1 MPGRRNALSRR
12 RARVT
17 RSMAR
22 LGCALSRPAPVR
34 TLRVV
39 TLGRSVHGDPAPRAG
54 TGGFTLLELMVVIV
68 VLGVLAGIILFGV
81 GAFRSDAR
89 NSACRT
95 DVRTLQT
102 ANGAY
107 LAQHGSNA
115 HDIAALISGG
125 YIHSAPESG
134 VTFADGVT
142 NPASMSACTGELALT
157 PDPPSS
163 VPSGTPTVSVAS
175 ASGSSFHPGHG
186 DDFTATLH
194 VTVTDQADVAVQGAV
209 VAGSWSDGASV
220 AGCTTAADGTCS
232 FVSAHSTPTP
242 AVDVTWSLTSVTK
255 SGYGAAPGTT
265 ATVVCSRTGNPDDTR
280 PCTTAV
286 TV

>member
-1 MPGRRNALSRR
+1 
-12 RARVT
+12 
-17 RSMAR
+17 MAHP
-22 LGCALSRPAPVR
+22 GCALWHLAPMR

-39 TLGRSVHGDPAPRAG
+39 TLGRTAKVDPEARDAG

-68 VLGVLAGIILFGV
+68 VIGILAGIVLFGV

-102 ANGAY
+102 ANAAY
-107 LAQHGSNA
+107 VAKVGTNA
-115 HDIAALISGG
+115 PDIAALVNGG

-134 VTFADGVT
+134 VTFANGVT
-142 NPASMSACTGELALT
+142 NPASMDACTGELAFT

-163 VPSGTPTVSVAS
+163 VPSGSAISLAS
-175 ASGSSFHPGHG
+175 ASGTTFHPDHG
-186 DDFTATLH
+186 DDFTATLQ
-194 VTVTDQADVAVQGAV
+194 VTVTDQADVAVMGAV
-209 VAGSWSDGASV
+209 VAGSWSDGASD

-232 FVSAHSTPTP
+232 FTSAHSTPTP
-242 AVDVTWSLTSVTK
+242 AVDVTWSLVSVTK
-255 SGYGAAPGTT
+255 SGYDTAPGST

-280 PCTTAV
+280 SCDTAV

>member
-1 MPGRRNALSRR
+1 
-12 RARVT
+12 
-17 RSMAR
+17 
-22 LGCALSRPAPVR
+22 
-34 TLRVV
+34 V
-39 TLGRSVHGDPAPRAG
+39 TLGRGVNKRPAVGAG
-54 TGGFTLLELMVVIV
+54 AGGFTLVELMIVIV
-68 VLGVLAGIILFGV
+68 VLGILAGITIFGV

-102 ANGAY
+102 ANAAY
-107 LAQHGSNA
+107 VAHTGSGA

-125 YIHSAPESG
+125 YIKSAPESG

-142 NPASMSACTGELALT
+142 NPASIDGCTGELAFT

-163 VPSGTPTVSVAS
+163 VPSSSTISVAS
-175 ASGSSFHPGHG
+175 ASGTTFHPDHG

-194 VTVTDQADVAVQGAV
+194 VTVIDQADVAVEGAV
-209 VAGSWSDGASV
+209 VTGSWSDGASDS
-220 AGCTTAADGTCS
+220 GCTTAADGTCS

-242 AVDVTWSLTSVTK
+242 AVDVTWSFSSVTK
-255 SGYGAAPGTT
+255 NGSSAAAGST

-280 PCTTAV
+280 DCDTAV
-286 TV
+286 TA